1 MHLFKCEY
9 DDLFKFEW
17 PVLLEEDTLILWLD
31 INCLKQKGFE
41 LPPNLNTKT
50 FNNTKVT
57 SHSINLNV
65 KKQSLF
71 TESKKILI
79 KNKYEFCEAHILQ
92 TLTLS
97 RLNDNYHTVLEQF
110 LYQQLPYYLQC
121 YLNDLKLTSLF
132 DIKNYW
138 DTLANLDNV
147 RKYYLFRLKI
157 VTLQYEKAKHTTK
170 IVEKNVNNVDN
181 NTTNN
186 VDDNTTN
193 VNANTNNVDDNTNN
207 NVDNNA
213 NNFDNNANNVDDN
226 VNDVNETNIINKAEF
241 IDKKVSATK
250 KPNKLGFVID
260 KTDFDKNI
268 LCDSIIDNITL
279 QLKHLENYN
288 NINKIHVYL
297 NFNKLLKGS
306 VGLLETLLEWK

>member
-1 MHLFKCEY
+1 M
-9 DDLFKFEW
+9 
-17 PVLLEEDTLILWLD
+17 
-31 INCLKQKGFE
+31 
-41 LPPNLNTKT
+41 
-50 FNNTKVT
+50 
-57 SHSINLNV
+57 
-65 KKQSLF
+65 
-71 TESKKILI
+71 
-79 KNKYEFCEAHILQ
+79 
-92 TLTLS
+92 TLS

-170 IVEKNVNNVDN
+170 IVDKNV
-181 NTTNN
+181 NN

-193 VNANTNNVDDNTNN
+193 VDDNTTNNVDKNTNNIDNNTNN
-207 NVDNNA
+207 NVDDSVNN
-213 NNFDNNANNVDDN
+213 
-226 VNDVNETNIINKAEF
+226 VNETNMTNKAEL
-241 IDKKVSATK
+241 IDKKISATK

-279 QLKHLENYN
+279 QLKHLENY
-288 NINKIHVYL
+288 KI
-297 NFNKLLKGS
+297 
-306 VGLLETLLEWK
+306 